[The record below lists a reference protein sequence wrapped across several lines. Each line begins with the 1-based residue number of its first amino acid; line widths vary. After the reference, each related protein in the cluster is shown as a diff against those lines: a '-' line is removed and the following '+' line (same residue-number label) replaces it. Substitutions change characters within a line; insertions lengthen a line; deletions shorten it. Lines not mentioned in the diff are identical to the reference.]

1 MQLQIF
7 VCVYSSSE
15 LMYKCSYKGPIH
27 ELGWV
32 TLKTL
37 CVLIYFVTQ
46 LLSGLQQNFSCMEV
60 NEALKTVQ
68 GQTQLFESK
77 ILRPATPC
85 NNPDI
90 TSYCYVWVEISSDDD
105 DDDGI

>member
-1 MQLQIF
+1 MKPSLKMQLQIF

-60 NEALKTVQ
+60 NEALKTV
-68 GQTQLFESK
+68 
-77 ILRPATPC
+77 
-85 NNPDI
+85 
-90 TSYCYVWVEISSDDD
+90 
-105 DDDGI
+105 